1 LDLLVFYIKDYHDDP
16 TIGVDDKQQHVGVD
30 GFGEVEEAIL
40 DVMDVE
46 FIEEVQDQVEDCL
59 QDWEM
64 YP

>member
-1 LDLLVFYIKDYHDDP
+1 VFFIKNYHDDP
-16 TIGVDDKQQHVGVD
+16 TIGVDDKRRHVGVD
-30 GFGEVEEAIL
+30 GFVEAEEAIL

-46 FIEEVQDQVEDCL
+46 FLEECQDHVEDCL

>member
-1 LDLLVFYIKDYHDDP
+1 
-16 TIGVDDKQQHVGVD
+16 VGVD
-30 GFGEVEEAIL
+30 GFGEAKEAIL

-46 FIEEVQDQVEDCL
+46 FREEVQDHVEDCL

>member
-1 LDLLVFYIKDYHDDP
+1 LDLLVFFIKDYHDDP
-16 TIGVDDKQQHVGVD
+16 TIGVDDKWQYVGVD
-30 GFGEVEEAIL
+30 GFVEVEEAIL

-46 FIEEVQDQVEDCL
+46 FLEEVQDHVEDCL